1 MGLNTAT
8 HWSVNYLF
16 LYIRQYDFRFGEHFY
31 DYTWHSEIDHA
42 DLMRDISVPTVFLH
56 TKESFTD
63 DGILMAASS
72 NEQARR
78 AVELI
83 GDCELI
89 ELSSNH
95 DIHRFNPKVFLDAI
109 LKLQQRLNAS

>member
-1 MGLNTAT
+1 MTTSFSGTDSSLIA
-8 HWSVNYLF
+8 F
-16 LYIRQYDFRFGEHFY
+16 ALYFRKN
-31 DYTWHSEIDHA
+31 
-42 DLMRDISVPTVFLH
+42 LFLH

-109 LKLQQRLNAS
+109 LKMQ